1 MVKNILKETKN
12 KEVLAQAVV
21 LANTLIV
28 DTFDGKQFKSANWD
42 KVKTLDKL
50 EEWPFTVEINER
62 RYPWGDTEVEVR
74 FKHRHKGL
82 TYIGIA
88 VLDGSELK
96 TLKSMI

>member
-1 MVKNILKETKN
+1 MVKTILKETKN
-12 KEVLAQAVV
+12 KEVLAQAIV

-62 RYPWGDTEVEVR
+62 RYPWGILKWR
-74 FKHRHKGL
+74 LGL
-82 TYIGIA
+82 SIGTK
-88 VLDGSELK
+88 VLPILV
-96 TLKSMI
+96 